1 MANVR
6 QSMSRDDVLATLRE
20 ASAKLD
26 AALEHFDETEMVE
39 ARIHGDWTVKD
50 VLAHLSSRERLEI
63 GWRV

>member
-1 MANVR
+1 MTNTK
-6 QSMSRDDVLATLRE
+6 QPMGRDDVLALLRE
-20 ASAKLD
+20 TYSKLD
-26 AALEHFDETEMVE
+26 AALERLDETEMVE

>member
-1 MANVR
+1 MTNTK
-6 QSMSRDDVLATLRE
+6 QPMSRDDVLATLRE

-26 AALEHFDETEMVE
+26 ALLERLDETEMVE

-50 VLAHLSSRERLEI
+50 MLAHLASWERLEI